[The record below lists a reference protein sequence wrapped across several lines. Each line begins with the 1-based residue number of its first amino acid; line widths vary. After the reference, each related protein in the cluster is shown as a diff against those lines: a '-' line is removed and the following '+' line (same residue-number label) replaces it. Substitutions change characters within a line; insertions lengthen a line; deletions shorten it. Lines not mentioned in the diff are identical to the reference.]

1 MFGNFLL
8 YGSIFAII
16 QTKIFFIIN
25 LLYMTFFGRIFRKL
39 LFGGVF
45 LFFVAGTSYCIY
57 QIYFPALPSCSDNIQ
72 NQDEVGIDCGGICGN
87 ECPPSSPPADTK
99 PIEVVWARVINSD
112 IGVYD
117 LAAKIINSNLY
128 WGVAEFK
135 YDFIARDSNDTAVI
149 ERSGTSYLLPESYDY
164 IIIPSIRTDKNPV
177 RAELNIIKEGQKWAS
192 VSSVYNNLSLSL
204 PFREKRYDAQDENG
218 LPVVSAILTNATTY
232 DFDKID
238 IKVVLFDENNEPVAV
253 NVSDRRTMRSGEEQ
267 SLRLFWNTAFQKEV
281 FNQDFKATTNI
292 FDSQNFMTRFGT
304 GDKIREYR

>member
-1 MFGNFLL
+1 MFDNFLL

-45 LFFVAGTSYCIY
+45 LFFIAGSSYYIY
-57 QIYFPALPSCSDNIQ
+57 QVYFPTLPSCSDNIQ
-72 NQDEVGIDCGGICGN
+72 NQDEAGVDCGGICEN
-87 ECPPSSPPADTK
+87 ECPPSPPPADTK
-99 PIEVVWARVINSD
+99 PIDVAWTRVINSD
-112 IGVYD
+112 VGAYD
-117 LAAKIINSNLY
+117 LVAKIINPNLY

-135 YDFIARDSNDTAVI
+135 YDFIARDSNGTVVI
-149 ERSGTSYLLPESYDY
+149 ERSGTSYLLPNGYDY
-164 IIIPSIRTDKNPV
+164 LIIPSVKTDKIPVNP
-177 RAELNIIKEGQKWAS
+177 AELNIIKEGQKWAS

-204 PFREKRYDAQDENG
+204 PFRGKTYTAKGENG
-218 LPVVSAILTNATTY
+218 LPVVSAILTNATTF

-238 IKVVLFDENNEPVAV
+238 IKVVLFDENNEPMGV

-281 FNQDFKATTNI
+281 FNQDFKATTNV
-292 FDSQNFMTRFGT
+292 FDSQNFMSRFGT
-304 GDKIREYR
+304 GEKIREY